1 MNAGNFPIIAL
12 LAFVTVAVLAPAIS
26 FVLLKKERDSIA
38 EFSAR
43 KSLAS
48 IFFTEVLLWLAAVLA
63 VGFMLVM
70 LLGFFVFVNA
80 HARATGGDAVPV
92 APLLIVFGLL
102 GGLSLFGVW
111 LHAHTVGKLW
121 RSL

>member
-12 LAFVTVAVLAPAIS
+12 FTFVAVAVLAPATS
-26 FVLLKKERDSIA
+26 FVFLKKERDSIA
-38 EFSAR
+38 EFSNR

-48 IFFTEVLLWLAAVLA
+48 IFFTEVLLWLAAVLV
-63 VGFMLVM
+63 VGFVLVM
-70 LLGFFVFVNA
+70 LLGLFVYVNA
-80 HARATGGDAVPV
+80 HAGATGSEPIPM
-92 APLLIVFGLL
+92 APLLIVFGILA
-102 GGLSLFGVW
+102 GLSLFGVW